1 MAHAGWKGGDERKFA
16 RDISAWRDR
25 LLNNADRAIAVA
37 TEAGGG
43 ALQDNLEAAV
53 TPTGV
58 RREETRGGFP
68 GRHDTGNMVASVSYS
83 GEDIAVTGNIR
94 IGYFGWAPEDYE
106 LYFKEQD
113 LGTAII
119 PAAGAMAAARSLA
132 IDRFN
137 QEMKRFTK

>member
-1 MAHAGWKGGDERKFA
+1 MAHAGWKGGDGRKFE
-16 RDISAWRDR
+16 RDTSAWRDR
-25 LLNNADRAIAVA
+25 LLLKADRAIEIAV
-37 TEAGGG
+37 EAGDA
-43 ALQDNLEAAV
+43 ALVDNLEAAI
-53 TPTGV
+53 TPTGI
-58 RREETRGGFP
+58 RREETSGGRP
-68 GRHDTGNMVASVSYS
+68 GRHESGTMVNSVTNS
-83 GEDIAVTGNIR
+83 GADVEVTSNIR
-94 IGYFGWAPEDYE
+94 IGYFGWAPEDYK